1 MVFAYTITRT
11 ISLFIFP
18 IESILSILSQFKK
31 IG

>member
-18 IESILSILSQFKK
+18 IESILSILIS
-31 IG
+31 I